1 VNPGFSNPDSML
13 TFRIYIPEARVPDTN
28 RSGVVHMDQ
37 EIAEKLAAIPGV
49 SSVGLSTAVPLTGM
63 SSNDPIFAQD
73 HVYKEGELPPVR
85 RFKFVAPGYFSTMG
99 TALLA
104 GRDLTWDDE
113 YGKRPVAI
121 ISENLAKENWGSAG
135 NAVGRKIRVATTD
148 DWREVVGVVSDVHD
162 DGVSE
167 KAPASV
173 YWPLLRAQFE
183 GQKEDVQRGISFVI
197 RSPRAGSAAFLS
209 EVQRAVWSVDADLP
223 LADPNTMGQ
232 LYSKSMARTSFTLVM
247 LCVAGAMALLLGIV
261 GIYGV
266 ISYAVSQRT
275 REIGIRMA
283 MGAQRLALTSL
294 FVRQGLLLA
303 GIGVVIGV
311 GVAFA
316 AMRLMSSIL
325 FNVSPM
331 DPGTY
336 VVATA
341 GILAIAWLA
350 CYLPSR
356 RAAAVNP
363 VNALRAE

>member
-1 VNPGFSNPDSML
+1 
-13 TFRIYIPEARVPDTN
+13 
-28 RSGVVHMDQ
+28 MDQ

-49 SSVGLSTAVPLTGM
+49 SSVGMSTAVPLTGM

-85 RFKFVAPGYFSTMG
+85 RFKFVAPGFFSTVG
-99 TALLA
+99 TSLLA

-113 YGKRPVAI
+113 YGERPVAI
-121 ISENLAKENWGSAG
+121 VSENLAKENWGSAR
-135 NAVGRKIRVATTD
+135 NAVGKKIRVATTD

-183 GQKEDVQRGISFVI
+183 GQKEDVQRGVSFVI
-197 RSPRAGSAAFLS
+197 RSPMAGSAAFLS
-209 EVQRAVWSVDADLP
+209 EVQRAVWSVDSDLP
-223 LADPNTMGQ
+223 LADPSTLGQ

-283 MGAQRLALTSL
+283 MGAQRQALTSL
-294 FVRQGLLLA
+294 FVRQGLSA
-303 GIGVVIGV
+303 GRNRRGHRRGRSVCGHAPDVVAPFQREPHGPRDLYCRHRGHPRHRLVGVLPAIAASGGREPGECFESGV
-311 GVAFA
+311 GKELGF
-316 AMRLMSSIL
+316 SI
-325 FNVSPM
+325 
-331 DPGTY
+331 
-336 VVATA
+336 
-341 GILAIAWLA
+341 W
-350 CYLPSR
+350 
-356 RAAAVNP
+356 
-363 VNALRAE
+363 